1 MDVAV
6 GLGRVTANL
15 PANRTLV
22 RNTAVSATALKGI
35 VFLLRTIG
43 PRLEQ
48 SDVTSSTAS
57 TSTESSNKVTRLD
70 IVPRD
75 GLSNVG
81 ETDGAST
88 RRSGVQSHA
97 NEAGAV
103 GAVLAAL
110 RVRVV
115 VAHGVW
121 DVAGD
126 PVLTAGENL
135 LAADLALVGGAA
147 VAGAAAVAGLGDHAV
162 RAGLH
167 VVVSDVAVVGCL
179 VPDGVAV
186 DGFAVGLAGDLH
198 VGAAFVCFDD

>member
-81 ETDGAST
+81 
-88 RRSGVQSHA
+88 
-97 NEAGAV
+97 
-103 GAVLAAL
+103 
-110 RVRVV
+110 
-115 VAHGVW
+115 
-121 DVAGD
+121 
-126 PVLTAGENL
+126 
-135 LAADLALVGGAA
+135 
-147 VAGAAAVAGLGDHAV
+147 
-162 RAGLH
+162 
-167 VVVSDVAVVGCL
+167 
-179 VPDGVAV
+179 
-186 DGFAVGLAGDLH
+186 
-198 VGAAFVCFDD
+198 